1 MNGQRNA
8 HIARRRSLHAFAIL
22 SKFNVLTVSV
32 FGERRTRKPR
42 SARQVLNGGGP
53 SPRRSVTC
61 EAGFGH
67 GPVSSSIR
75 RIAGGRRFL
84 GV

>member
-32 FGERRTRKPR
+32 FGERRTRDPQNALCASGFEWRRAVAAPR
-42 SARQVLNGGGP
+42 ACP
-53 SPRRSVTC
+53 
-61 EAGFGH
+61 
-67 GPVSSSIR
+67 
-75 RIAGGRRFL
+75 
-84 GV
+84 